1 MRAKVNINGLVENKR
16 RAARKH
22 GQCVVLRS
30 NNMKKYNFYSGPA
43 ILPQEV
49 FEQAANAVRDFNG
62 MGLSLIEISH
72 RSKEF
77 EAVLN
82 EANAL
87 VKELFNLNDEWH
99 VLWLQGGASMQ
110 FCQIPFNILDNGET
124 AAFLETGVWSKKA
137 IKEAKLFGNATI
149 VGSSADKNFSYV
161 PKEYTIPTNA
171 KSFHITTNNT
181 IEGCQIHKMP
191 DSPVPLVGD
200 MSSDI
205 FSHVID
211 ANKFDLIY
219 AGAQK
224 NIGTA
229 GATLVLVKD
238 KMLGKVNRQIP
249 TMLDYRVH
257 IKDNSLHNTPSVF
270 AIYVS
275 MLNLRWLKAQGGVKA
290 MQKHNDDKAAKLYK
304 EIDSNPLFKAVV
316 EKEDRSK
323 MNVCWTINK
332 PELEEEFATYA
343 KQNGCIGI
351 KGHRSVG
358 GFRAS
363 IYNAMPADGVD
374 TLINV
379 MKSFAEKH
387 A

>member
-1 MRAKVNINGLVENKR
+1 
-16 RAARKH
+16 
-22 GQCVVLRS
+22 
-30 NNMKKYNFYSGPA
+30 MKKYNFYSGPA

-77 EAVLN
+77 EAVVN

-87 VKELFNLNDEWH
+87 VKELFELNDEWH
-99 VLWLQGGASMQ
+99 VLWLQGGASLQ
-110 FCQIPFNILDNGET
+110 FCMIPMNCLGEGET
-124 AAFLETGVWSKKA
+124 AAYLETGVWAQKA
-137 IKEAKLFGNATI
+137 IKEAKLFGNVNVVA
-149 VGSSADKNFSYV
+149 SSKDTNFNYI
-161 PKEYTIPTNA
+161 PKDYTMPTDA
-171 KSFHITTNNT
+171 KYFHITTNNT
-181 IEGCQIHKMP
+181 IYGSQLHKMP
-191 DSPVPLVGD
+191 NSPVPLVGD

-229 GATLVLVKD
+229 GATLVLIKD
-238 KMLGKVNRQIP
+238 KMLGKVKRQIP

-257 IKDNSLHNTPSVF
+257 IKDGSLHNTPSVF

-290 MQKHNDDKAAKLYK
+290 IQKHNDEKAAKLYK
-304 EIDSNPLFKAVV
+304 EIDTNPLFDGVV
-316 EKEDRSK
+316 AKEDRSK
-323 MNVCWTINK
+323 MNVTWTINR
-332 PELEEEFATYA
+332 PELEEAFSKYA
-343 KQNGCIGI
+343 KENGLIGLN
-351 KGHRSVG
+351 GHRSVG

-363 IYNAMPADGVD
+363 IYNAMPMEGVD
-374 TLINV
+374 TLVQV
-379 MKSFAEKH
+379 MRSFAEKH
-387 A
+387 AMAEKHAS

>member
-1 MRAKVNINGLVENKR
+1 
-16 RAARKH
+16 
-22 GQCVVLRS
+22 
-30 NNMKKYNFYSGPA
+30 MKKYNFYSGPA

-49 FEQAANAVRDFNG
+49 FEQAASAVRDFNG

-87 VKELFNLNDEWH
+87 VKELFSLNDEWH

-110 FCQIPFNILDNGET
+110 FCQIPMNCLGDGET

-137 IKEAKLFGNATI
+137 IKEAKLFGNAVT

-161 PKEYTIPTNA
+161 PKNYTIPTNA
-171 KSFHITTNNT
+171 KYFHITTNNT

-229 GATLVLVKD
+229 GATLVLIKD
-238 KMLGKVNRQIP
+238 KMLGTIDRKIP

-290 MQKHNDDKAAKLYK
+290 MQKINDDKAAKLYK
-304 EIDSNPLFKAVV
+304 EIDGNPLFKAVV

-332 PELEEEFATYA
+332 QELEEEFAKYA
-343 KQNGCIGI
+343 KDNGCIGI

>member
-1 MRAKVNINGLVENKR
+1 
-16 RAARKH
+16 
-22 GQCVVLRS
+22 
-30 NNMKKYNFYSGPA
+30 MKKYNFYSGPA

-87 VKELFNLNDEWH
+87 VKELFALNDEWH

-110 FCQIPFNILDNGET
+110 FCQIPMNCLGDGET
-124 AAFLETGVWSKKA
+124 AAFLETGVWSTKA
-137 IKEAKLFGNATI
+137 IKEAKLFGNAAVI
-149 VGSSADKNFSYV
+149 GSSADKKFSYI
-161 PKEYTIPTNA
+161 PKNYEIPANA
-171 KSFHITTNNT
+171 KYFHITTNNT

-229 GATLVLVKD
+229 GATLVLIKD
-238 KMLGKVNRQIP
+238 KMLGKVNRKIP

-290 MQKHNDDKAAKLYK
+290 MQKINDDKAAKLYAA
-304 EIDSNPLFKAVV
+304 IDSSPLFKAVV
-316 EKEDRSK
+316 DKEDRSK

-379 MKSFAEKH
+379 MKSFAEKY

>member
-1 MRAKVNINGLVENKR
+1 
-16 RAARKH
+16 
-22 GQCVVLRS
+22 
-30 NNMKKYNFYSGPA
+30 MKKYNFYSGPA

-110 FCQIPFNILDNGET
+110 FCQIPMNCLGEGET

-137 IKEAKLFGNATI
+137 IKEAKLFGNTTI

-161 PKEYTIPTNA
+161 PKNYTIPPNA
-171 KSFHITTNNT
+171 KYFHITTNNT
-181 IEGCQIHKMP
+181 IEGCQIHVMP
-191 DSPVPLVGD
+191 DSPVPMVGD

-229 GATLVLVKD
+229 GATLVLIKD
-238 KMLGKVNRQIP
+238 KMLGTIKRQIP

-290 MQKHNDDKAAKLYK
+290 MQKINDDKAAKLYK
-304 EIDSNPLFKAVV
+304 AIDSSPLFKAVV

-332 PELEEEFATYA
+332 QELEEEFVKYA
-343 KQNGCIGI
+343 KDNGCIGI

-374 TLINV
+374 ALINV
-379 MKSFAEKH
+379 MKTFAEKH